1 MDPQN
6 PIVEIQEWTATLTE
20 SVSRVAT
27 QILEYLPTTT
37 LFRNLTVL
45 VLLFVCAPCQLVAQ
59 GTAGLAVGNG
69 TNTRS
74 QSAVGNLANIQQS
87 IDSKRTTVRELRE
100 QLKQLEDVSGKQA
113 LEQKIERINK
123 DMTSLQLD
131 FENIALGSPN
141 LSVLTDQPEQQID
154 WRVELE
160 QVSRPLLSTL
170 KELTAKPRQIDSLRR
185 EAARLEDQLK
195 VIQKAIDS
203 IYHFKQQTLPPMVAE
218 PLDQMLI
225 DWEQRRDDAQ
235 RALETT
241 HFKLTVI
248 KTESTAWY
256 TSAGEAFTEFLS
268 GRGLTLL
275 LAILVSV
282 AIWLLSKW
290 LLAAYWRW
298 LFRAEHD
305 IGITRA
311 PLIYYSYRLAT
322 AIIIVFAILMVFYV
336 RGDVLFLTLALIAL
350 AGAAL
355 TLRQTLPRYAAE
367 LRLLLGVGPVREKER
382 LVLDGVPF
390 IVESLSVYTILKNP
404 ALEGVVRLPLHDMNV
419 LASRPASQEPW
430 FPCQPGDFI
439 LLADGSFGLVMR
451 QTIELVEVMVRDSK
465 AQIRTKDFLGQNV
478 RNLSREGFG
487 VASAF
492 GIDYQHQ
499 AICLDAVPD
508 LFRKAITARFEE
520 AGMKDDII
528 DMLVEFKAAGA
539 SSLDYQIYMILNGRV
554 AKAYFRAQRM
564 IQQAC
569 VDACN
574 REGWVIPFT
583 QVTVHSGNS
592 AEGPGNQPDETAIG
606 VTQIAAAF
614 AKNPD

>member
-1 MDPQN
+1 M
-6 PIVEIQEWTATLTE
+6 LTTE
-20 SVSRVAT
+20 NTSRPAV
-27 QILEYLPTTT
+27 T
-37 LFRNLTVL
+37 LFRNLALL
-45 VLLFVCAPCQLVAQ
+45 VLLLVCAPCLVVAQ
-59 GTAGLAVGNG
+59 GAAGLAEGNV
-69 TNTRS
+69 TNARP
-74 QSAVGNLANIQQS
+74 QSAIENMANIQQS
-87 IDSKRTTVRELRE
+87 LEAKRTTVRELRE
-100 QLKQLEDVSGKQA
+100 QLKQLEDVSEKQT

-123 DMTSLQLD
+123 DITGLQLA
-131 FENIALGSPN
+131 FESIVLGNPD
-141 LSVLTDQPEQQID
+141 LSVLTDEPEEQID

-185 EAARLEDQLK
+185 ESARLEDQLK

-203 IYHFKQQTLPPMVAE
+203 IYHFKQQALPPIAAA
-218 PLDQMLI
+218 PIDQLLI
-225 DWEQRRDDAQ
+225 DWEQRKDDVEH
-235 RALETT
+235 ALEIT
-241 HFKLTVI
+241 HFKLAVI

-256 TSAGEAFTEFLS
+256 TSAGEALTEFVG

-275 LAILVSV
+275 LAILISV

-311 PLIYYSYRLAT
+311 PLIYYSYRLGT
-322 AIIIVFAILMVFYV
+322 AIIIVLAILLVFYV
-336 RGDVLFLTLALIAL
+336 RGDVLLLTLALLAL

-390 IVESLSVYTILKNP
+390 SVESLSVYTILKNP
-404 ALEGVVRLPLHDMNV
+404 ALEGVVRLPLHDMNA

-430 FPCQPGDFI
+430 FPCQPGDFV
-439 LLADGSFGLVMR
+439 LLADGGFGMVIR

-465 AQIRTKDFLGQNV
+465 MQICTRDFLGQNV

-487 VASAF
+487 VAATF

-499 AICLDAVPD
+499 AICLDTVPAR
-508 LFRKAITARFEE
+508 FREAITARFEQ
-520 AGMKDDII
+520 AGMKDDIE
-528 DMLVEFKAAGA
+528 DMLVEFKAAGG
-539 SSLDYQIYMILNGRV
+539 SSLDYQIYMVLNGRA

-564 IQQAC
+564 VQQAC
-569 VDACN
+569 VDVCN

-592 AEGPGNQPDETAIG
+592 AEGPGKQPDETASG
-606 VTQIAAAF
+606 ATQIASAPAQH
-614 AKNPD
+614 PG

>member
-1 MDPQN
+1 MF
-6 PIVEIQEWTATLTE
+6 TTE
-20 SVSRVAT
+20 NTSRPAA
-27 QILEYLPTTT
+27 T
-37 LFRNLTVL
+37 LFRNLALL
-45 VLLFVCAPCQLVAQ
+45 VLLLAGVPCQLVAQ
-59 GTAGLAVGNG
+59 GTAGLIENNA
-69 TNTRS
+69 TNARP
-74 QSAVGNLANIQQS
+74 QSAIENMANIQQS
-87 IDSKRTTVRELRE
+87 LESKRTTVRELRE
-100 QLKQLEDVSGKQA
+100 QLKQLEDVSEKQA
-113 LEQKIERINK
+113 LEQKIERVNK
-123 DMTSLQLD
+123 DITSLQLA
-131 FENIALGSPN
+131 FENIALGSPD
-141 LSVLTDQPEQQID
+141 LSVLTDEPEQQID
-154 WRVELE
+154 WRIELE
-160 QVSRPLLSTL
+160 QVSRPLLSTI
-170 KELTAKPRQIDSLRR
+170 KELTAKPRQIDSMQR
-185 EAARLEDQLK
+185 EAARQEDQLK
-195 VIQKAIDS
+195 VIEKAINS
-203 IYHFKQQTLPPMVAE
+203 INHFKQESLPPLAE
-218 PLDQMLI
+218 EPINQLLI
-225 DWEQRRDDAQ
+225 DWEQRRDDVQ
-235 RALETT
+235 RALEITR
-241 HFKLTVI
+241 FKLTNL
-248 KTESTAWY
+248 KTDSAVWY

-311 PLIYYSYRLAT
+311 PLIYYSYRLGT
-322 AIIIVFAILMVFYV
+322 AIIIVFAILLVFYV

-382 LVLDGVPF
+382 LVLDEVPF
-390 IVESLSVYTILKNP
+390 IVESLGVFTVLKNP
-404 ALEGVVRLPLHDMNV
+404 ALEGVVRLPLHDMNALV
-419 LASRPASQEPW
+419 SRPASQEPW

-439 LLADGSFGLVMR
+439 LLADGSFGAVLR

-465 AQIRTKDFLGQNV
+465 VQIRTKDFLGQNV

-492 GIDYQHQ
+492 GVDYQHQ
-499 AICLDAVPD
+499 AICLDTVPAR
-508 LFRKAITARFEE
+508 FREAISARFEL
-520 AGMKDDII
+520 AGMKDDIV
-528 DMLVEFKAAGA
+528 DMLVEFKEAGP
-539 SSLDYQIYMILNGRV
+539 SSLDYQIYMILNGRA
-554 AKAYFRAQRM
+554 AKAYFRVQRM

-592 AEGPGNQPDETAIG
+592 AEGPGKQPEETASGI
-606 VTQIAAAF
+606 TQIAAAP
-614 AKNPD
+614 AQHPG

>member
-1 MDPQN
+1 MF
-6 PIVEIQEWTATLTE
+6 TTE
-20 SVSRVAT
+20 NTSRPAA
-27 QILEYLPTTT
+27 T
-37 LFRNLTVL
+37 LFRNLALL
-45 VLLFVCAPCQLVAQ
+45 VLLLAGVPCQLVAQ
-59 GTAGLAVGNG
+59 GTAGLIENNA
-69 TNTRS
+69 TNARP
-74 QSAVGNLANIQQS
+74 QSAIENMANIQQS
-87 IDSKRTTVRELRE
+87 LESKRTTVRELRE
-100 QLKQLEDVSGKQA
+100 QLKQLEDVSEKQA
-113 LEQKIERINK
+113 LEQKIERVNK
-123 DMTSLQLD
+123 DITSLQLA
-131 FENIALGSPN
+131 FENIALGSPD
-141 LSVLTDQPEQQID
+141 LSVLTDEPEQQID
-154 WRVELE
+154 WRIELE
-160 QVSRPLLSTL
+160 QVSRPLLSTI
-170 KELTAKPRQIDSLRR
+170 KELTAKPRQIDSMQR
-185 EAARLEDQLK
+185 EAARQEDQLK
-195 VIQKAIDS
+195 VIEKAINS
-203 IYHFKQQTLPPMVAE
+203 INHFKQESLPPLAE
-218 PLDQMLI
+218 EPINQLLI
-225 DWEQRRDDAQ
+225 DWEQRRDDVQ
-235 RALETT
+235 RALEITR
-241 HFKLTVI
+241 FKLTNL
-248 KTESTAWY
+248 KTDSAAWY

-311 PLIYYSYRLAT
+311 PLIYYSYRLGT
-322 AIIIVFAILMVFYV
+322 AIIIVFAILLVFYV

-382 LVLDGVPF
+382 LVLDEVPF
-390 IVESLSVYTILKNP
+390 IVESLGVFTVLKNP
-404 ALEGVVRLPLHDMNV
+404 ALEGVVRLPLHDMNALV
-419 LASRPASQEPW
+419 SRPASQEPW

-439 LLADGSFGLVMR
+439 LLADGSFGAVLR

-465 AQIRTKDFLGQNV
+465 VQIRTKDFLGQNV

-492 GIDYQHQ
+492 GVDYQHQ
-499 AICLDAVPD
+499 AICLDTVPAR
-508 LFRKAITARFEE
+508 FREAISARFEL
-520 AGMKDDII
+520 AGMKDDIV
-528 DMLVEFKAAGA
+528 DMLVEFKEAGP
-539 SSLDYQIYMILNGRV
+539 SSLDYQIYMILNGRA
-554 AKAYFRAQRM
+554 AKAYFRVQRM

-592 AEGPGNQPDETAIG
+592 AEGPGKQPEETASGI
-606 VTQIAAAF
+606 TQIAAAP
-614 AKNPD
+614 AQHPG

>member
-1 MDPQN
+1 MFAP
-6 PIVEIQEWTATLTE
+6 EIMSRTL
-20 SVSRVAT
+20 
-27 QILEYLPTTT
+27 IT
-37 LFRNLTVL
+37 LIRNLTLLAVL
-45 VLLFVCAPCQLVAQ
+45 FTCAPCDAVAQQ
-59 GTAGLAVGNG
+59 GTASPIVGNG
-69 TNTRS
+69 TNARS
-74 QSAVGNLANIQQS
+74 PNAVENLANIQQS
-87 IDSKRTTVRELRE
+87 LEAKRTAIRELRE
-100 QLKQLEDVSGKQA
+100 QLKLLEDVSEKQA

-123 DMTSLQLD
+123 DITSLQLA
-131 FENIALGSPN
+131 FENIALGSPD
-141 LSVLTDQPEQQID
+141 LSVLTDEPEQQIN

-185 EAARLEDQLK
+185 EAARQEDLLK
-195 VIQKAIDS
+195 VIEKAIDS
-203 IYHFKQQTLPPMVAE
+203 ISDFKQQALPPMVAG
-218 PLDQMLI
+218 PVDQLLLE
-225 DWEQRRDDAQ
+225 WEQRRDDVQ
-235 RALETT
+235 RALEITR
-241 HFKLTVI
+241 FKLSSI

-256 TSAGEAFTEFLS
+256 TSAGEALTEFVS

-282 AIWLLSKW
+282 VIWLLSKW

-305 IGITRA
+305 LGITRA

-322 AIIIVFAILMVFYV
+322 AIIIVFAILLVFYV
-336 RGDVLFLTLALIAL
+336 RGDVLFLTLALLAL

-367 LRLLLGVGPVREKER
+367 VRLLLGVGPVREKER

-404 ALEGVVRLPLHDMNV
+404 ALEGVLRVPLHDMND

-465 AQIRTKDFLGQNV
+465 VQIHTSDFLGQNV

-487 VASAF
+487 VACTF

-499 AICLDAVPD
+499 AICLDTVPGR
-508 LFRKAITARFEE
+508 FREAIIERFEQ
-520 AGMKDDII
+520 AGMKDDIE
-528 DMLVEFKAAGA
+528 DLLVEFKSAGA
-539 SSLDYQIYMILNGRV
+539 SSLDYQIYMILNGRA

-564 IQQAC
+564 VQQAC
-569 VDACN
+569 VDTCN

-592 AEGPGNQPDETAIG
+592 AAGPGKQPDETASG
-606 VTQIAAAF
+606 VTQIVAAPTQH
-614 AKNPD
+614 PD

>member
-1 MDPQN
+1 MFAP
-6 PIVEIQEWTATLTE
+6 EIMSRTLN
-20 SVSRVAT
+20 
-27 QILEYLPTTT
+27 T
-37 LFRNLTVL
+37 LIRNLALLAVL
-45 VLLFVCAPCQLVAQ
+45 FTCAPCIAVAQ
-59 GTAGLAVGNG
+59 QDTASPIVGNG
-69 TNTRS
+69 TNARS
-74 QSAVGNLANIQQS
+74 PNAVENLANIQQS
-87 IDSKRTTVRELRE
+87 LEAKRTAIRELRE
-100 QLKQLEDVSGKQA
+100 QLKLLEDVSEKQA

-123 DMTSLQLD
+123 DITSLQLA
-131 FENIALGSPN
+131 FENIALGSPD
-141 LSVLTDQPEQQID
+141 LSVLTDEPEQQID

-185 EAARLEDQLK
+185 EAARQEDLLK
-195 VIQKAIDS
+195 VIEKAIDS
-203 IYHFKQQTLPPMVAE
+203 ISDFKQQALSPMVAG
-218 PLDQMLI
+218 PVDQLLLE
-225 DWEQRRDDAQ
+225 WEQRRDDVQ
-235 RALETT
+235 RALEITR
-241 HFKLTVI
+241 FKLSSI

-256 TSAGEAFTEFLS
+256 TSAGEALTEFFS

-282 AIWLLSKW
+282 VIWLLSKW

-305 IGITRA
+305 LGITRA

-322 AIIIVFAILMVFYV
+322 AIIIVFAILLVFYV

-350 AGAAL
+350 TGAAL

-404 ALEGVVRLPLHDMNV
+404 ALEGVVRLPLHDMND

-430 FPCQPGDFI
+430 FPCQPGDFV
-439 LLADGSFGLVMR
+439 LLADGSFGLVLR

-465 AQIRTKDFLGQNV
+465 VQIRTRDFLGQNV

-487 VASAF
+487 VASTF

-499 AICLDAVPD
+499 AICLDKVPAR
-508 LFRKAITARFEE
+508 FQEAITTRFEQ
-520 AGMKDDII
+520 AGMKDDIE
-528 DMLVEFKAAGA
+528 DLLVEFKAAGA
-539 SSLDYQIYMILNGRV
+539 SSLDYQIYMILNGRA

-564 IQQAC
+564 VQQAC

-592 AEGPGNQPDETAIG
+592 AAGPGKHPDETASGI
-606 VTQIAAAF
+606 TQIAAA
-614 AKNPD
+614 PTQHTD

>member
-1 MDPQN
+1 MFPTEKTSR
-6 PIVEIQEWTATLTE
+6 PAAT
-20 SVSRVAT
+20 
-27 QILEYLPTTT
+27 P
-37 LFRNLTVL
+37 FRNLALL

-59 GTAGLAVGNG
+59 GTAGQAEGTG
-69 TNTRS
+69 TNARS
-74 QSAVGNLANIQQS
+74 QSAVENLANIQQS
-87 IDSKRTTVRELRE
+87 LESKRTTVRELRK
-100 QLKQLEDVSGKQA
+100 QLKQLEDVSGKPA
-113 LEQKIERINK
+113 LEQRIERINR
-123 DMTSLQLD
+123 DMASLQLD

-185 EAARLEDQLK
+185 EAERLEDQLK

-203 IYHFKQQTLPPMVAE
+203 IYNFKHQTLPPMVAD
-218 PLDQMLI
+218 PLEQILI

-241 HFKLTVI
+241 HLKLTI
-248 KTESTAWY
+248 LKTESTAWY
-256 TSAGEAFTEFLS
+256 TSAGQAITEFLS

-275 LAILVSV
+275 LAILASV

-290 LLAAYWRW
+290 LLGAYWRW

-305 IGITRA
+305 TGLTRA

-322 AIIIVFAILMVFYV
+322 AIIIIFTILMVFYV

-404 ALEGVVRLPLHDMNV
+404 LLEGVVRRPLHDMNE
-419 LASRPASQEPW
+419 LASRPAGQEPW

-439 LLADGSFGLVMR
+439 LLADGGFGLVMR
-451 QTIELVEVMVRDSK
+451 QTIELVEIMVRDSK
-465 AQIRTKDFLGQNV
+465 MQIRTREFLAQNV

-492 GIDYQHQ
+492 GVDYQHQ
-499 AICLDAVPD
+499 AICLDTVPD

-520 AGMKDDII
+520 AGMKDDIVE
-528 DMLVEFKAAGA
+528 MLVEFKAAGA
-539 SSLDYQIYMILNGRV
+539 SSLDYQIYMVLNGRV

-574 REGWVIPFT
+574 REGWIIPFT
-583 QVTVHSGNS
+583 QITVHSGNT
-592 AEGPGNQPDETAIG
+592 AEAPGKQPEETASD
-606 VTQIAAAF
+606 VTQIAAAP
-614 AKNPD
+614 AQHPD

>member
-1 MDPQN
+1 MFAP
-6 PIVEIQEWTATLTE
+6 EIMSRTL
-20 SVSRVAT
+20 
-27 QILEYLPTTT
+27 IT
-37 LFRNLTVL
+37 LIRNLTLLAVL
-45 VLLFVCAPCQLVAQ
+45 FTCAPCDAVAQQ
-59 GTAGLAVGNG
+59 GTASPIVGNG
-69 TNTRS
+69 TNARS
-74 QSAVGNLANIQQS
+74 PNAVENLANIQQS
-87 IDSKRTTVRELRE
+87 LEAKRTAIRELRE
-100 QLKQLEDVSGKQA
+100 QLKLLEDVSEKQA

-123 DMTSLQLD
+123 DITSLQLA
-131 FENIALGSPN
+131 FENIALGSPD
-141 LSVLTDQPEQQID
+141 LSVLTDEPEQQIN

-185 EAARLEDQLK
+185 EAARQEDLLK
-195 VIQKAIDS
+195 VIEKAIDS
-203 IYHFKQQTLPPMVAE
+203 ISDFKQQALPPMVAG
-218 PLDQMLI
+218 PVDQLLLE
-225 DWEQRRDDAQ
+225 WGQRRDDVQ
-235 RALETT
+235 RALEITR
-241 HFKLTVI
+241 FKLSSI

-256 TSAGEAFTEFLS
+256 TSAGEALTEFVS

-282 AIWLLSKW
+282 VIWLLSKW

-305 IGITRA
+305 LGITRA

-322 AIIIVFAILMVFYV
+322 AIIIVFAILLVFYV
-336 RGDVLFLTLALIAL
+336 RGDVLFLTLALLAL

-367 LRLLLGVGPVREKER
+367 VRLLLGVGPVREKER

-404 ALEGVVRLPLHDMNV
+404 ALEGVLRVPLHDMND

-465 AQIRTKDFLGQNV
+465 VQIHTSDFLGQNV

-487 VASAF
+487 VACTF

-499 AICLDAVPD
+499 AICLDTVPGR
-508 LFRKAITARFEE
+508 FREAIIERFEQ
-520 AGMKDDII
+520 AGMKDDIE
-528 DMLVEFKAAGA
+528 DLLVEFKSAGA
-539 SSLDYQIYMILNGRV
+539 SSLDYQIYMILNGRA

-564 IQQAC
+564 VQQAC
-569 VDACN
+569 VDTCN

-592 AEGPGNQPDETAIG
+592 AAGPGKQPDETASG
-606 VTQIAAAF
+606 VTQIVAAPTQH
-614 AKNPD
+614 PD

>member
-1 MDPQN
+1 MY
-6 PIVEIQEWTATLTE
+6 PIEKIDRAPGTPLW
-20 SVSRVAT
+20 
-27 QILEYLPTTT
+27 
-37 LFRNLTVL
+37 NLAL
-45 VLLFVCAPCQLVAQ
+45 SLLALLLVCAPCQLVAQ
-59 GTAGLAVGNG
+59 GTAGLIDDNA
-69 TNTRS
+69 TIARP
-74 QSAVGNLANIQQS
+74 QSVIENLANIQQS
-87 IDSKRTTVRELRE
+87 IESKRTIVRELRE
-100 QLKQLEDVSGKQA
+100 QLKQLEDASEKQA
-113 LEQKIERINK
+113 MEQKIERINK
-123 DMTSLQLD
+123 DITSLQLTFD
-131 FENIALGSPN
+131 NIALGSPN
-141 LSVLTDQPEQQID
+141 LSVLTDEPEQQID

-185 EAARLEDQLK
+185 EAERLEDQLK

-203 IYHFKQQTLPPMVAE
+203 IYHIKQQTLPPMSAA
-218 PLDQMLI
+218 PLDQLLI

-235 RALETT
+235 RGLEITQV
-241 HFKLTVI
+241 KLAII

-256 TSAGEAFTEFLS
+256 TSAGEALTEFLS

-275 LAILVSV
+275 LATLISV
-282 AIWLLSKW
+282 AIWLLLKW

-298 LFRAEHD
+298 LFRAKND
-305 IGITRA
+305 IGITQA

-350 AGAAL
+350 AGTAL

-404 ALEGVVRLPLHDMNV
+404 ALEGVVRLPLHDMNALV
-419 LASRPASQEPW
+419 SRPAGQEPW
-430 FPCQPGDFI
+430 FPCQPEDFI

-465 AQIRTKDFLGQNV
+465 VQIRTKDFLGQNV

-499 AICLDAVPD
+499 AICLDTVPGR
-508 LFRKAITARFEE
+508 FREAIIARFEQ
-520 AGMKDDII
+520 AGMKDDIE

-539 SSLDYQIYMILNGRV
+539 SSLDYQIYIVINGR
-554 AKAYFRAQRM
+554 AANAYFRAQRM
-564 IQQAC
+564 VQQAC
-569 VDACN
+569 VDTCN
-574 REGWVIPFT
+574 REGWIIPFT
-583 QVTVHSGNS
+583 QITVHSGDS
-592 AEGPGNQPDETAIG
+592 AEGPGKHTDEMTTA
-606 VTQIAAAF
+606 VTQVAAVSTQ
-614 AKNPD
+614 NPE